1 MAQARRV
8 IATQPPP
15 ILQFAEEQSPE
26 LRDRI
31 FDEFN
36 SLAVV
41 YQAPSSTFLQ
51 EKPQE
56 EVGQV
61 AVSGLP
67 EVNVITASGSL
78 SPSGGQVWPGLPCS
92 FLQ

>member
-1 MAQARRV
+1 M

-56 EVGQV
+56 EVGEVVCWACLKWTLQV
-61 AVSGLP
+61 HL
-67 EVNVITASGSL
+67 NVL
-78 SPSGGQVWPGLPCS
+78 SPSGGAALPGLPWS
-92 FLQ
+92 SLQLL

>member
-1 MAQARRV
+1 M

-56 EVGQV
+56 EVGRIV
-61 AVSGLP
+61 VSGLESVGLSCRGAFSGCYRLP
-67 EVNVITASGSL
+67 SAAEVTGK
-78 SPSGGQVWPGLPCS
+78 
-92 FLQ
+92 